1 VAFSLQIISLPPIIM
16 VSCGSEGVL
25 TETTHIQRKNLQ
37 EKQLRVTELNYRS
50 H

>member
-25 TETTHIQRKNLQ
+25 TETTHIRRK
-37 EKQLRVTELNYRS
+37 KSSRKAIKSHRAEL
-50 H
+50 